1 MTFCREIHPWY
12 RFIASMRLHCNRLI
26 SYGALVALIGYIMS
40 GPVAFFIVSVVNP
53 QPPWESSAL
62 FAENYHTIQDTPYY
76 FGFLLVGGMLMV
88 TAGHY
93 LNYKGSNPVKK
104 FHMLLSVAWTI
115 IFATL
120 IMFNYV
126 SQISFVRNLA
136 VNYKPEYD
144 AAIQI
149 FSMSN
154 PLSFC
159 WANEMWGYGF
169 LGLATILLSGY
180 YQHDSK
186 VIYLLLIVNGFVS
199 LLSAIMTLIDATW
212 VMTTIGL
219 FCYFAW
225 NILMIA
231 LMMYLYNHAKRQ
243 AKLDDAEPIHS
254 N

>member
-1 MTFCREIHPWY
+1 MK
-12 RFIASMRLHCNRLI
+12 LHYSRLI
-26 SYGALVALIGYIMS
+26 SYGALVALIGFIMS
-40 GPVAFFIVSVVNP
+40 GPVAFFVVSVVSP
-53 QPPWESSAL
+53 QPPWVSSAL
-62 FAENYHTIQDTPYY
+62 FAENYHTIQDLPFY
-76 FGFLLVGGMLMV
+76 FGFLLIGGVLML

-93 LNYKGSNPVKK
+93 LTYNHSNPVKK
-104 FHMLLSVAWTI
+104 FHLLLAVAWTI

-120 IMFNYV
+120 ITFNYV
-126 SQISFVRNLA
+126 SQIAFVRNLA

-180 YQHDSK
+180 YQHNSK
-186 VIYLLLIVNGFVS
+186 AIYSLLIVNGVVS
-199 LLSAIMTLIDATW
+199 ILSAIMTLIDASW
-212 VMTTIGL
+212 VLTTIGL

-231 LMMYLYNHAKRQ
+231 LMMYMYNHARRQ
-243 AKLDDAEPIHS
+243 AELDDAEAVHS